1 MSFIFSSVRLESSSP
16 EFSLRRTP
24 FPSIKKRHRR
34 QRIFP
39 DNDVHSSTHTIV
51 YESGKASIEENSS
64 SFITSG
70 NESDYDNN
78 QSPIHP
84 TSNNHLLYSDEL
96 RLGDQN
102 EIILNNVTHFEHLN
116 SNANHSQSSDTMKM
130 SLTRTN
136 RTPPETF
143 DESPPATSFLTFHRD
158 PLITRR
164 LLDIR
169 SHLLLNTTLDA
180 T

>member
-1 MSFIFSSVRLESSSP
+1 MILS
-16 EFSLRRTP
+16 
-24 FPSIKKRHRR
+24 
-34 QRIFP
+34 
-39 DNDVHSSTHTIV
+39 
-51 YESGKASIEENSS
+51 
-64 SFITSG
+64 TSG

-78 QSPIHP
+78 QSPTIP
-84 TSNNHLLYSDEL
+84 SSTNHLFYSDEL

-116 SNANHSQSSDTMKM
+116 SQSDARRI

-136 RTPPETF
+136 RAPSLSPPSTFEDTPP
-143 DESPPATSFLTFHRD
+143 PPTNFLTYQKD